1 MPSSQHNTPLFKI
14 EIDGQELDPVQM
26 NFVRDIKI
34 TDWLRLP
41 DVCTVAV
48 GYPRKSEGNPYQD
61 LDDTKFQIGK
71 GLVVKLGSV
80 EETTTQQLFKGE
92 IVTVEPDF
100 QAGGVAMVVRAYD
113 RSHRMMRSRKQ
124 RTFLNQTISD
134 IVRKVGNES
143 GISISTASSGGP
155 LDFVLQHNET
165 DWEFVWRLAKRI
177 GFELTVDDTR
187 GSFKKPD
194 PSAEEVE
201 LSYPD
206 DLHTFRP
213 RITAVQQVE
222 KVNVRGFDFKAK
234 QKVEKT
240 ANRAAQVTEAGIKR
254 ADVVKAFPGASLE
267 VAGQSFAT
275 QNEATT
281 MAQSMLDQLANAYL
295 AAEGACQ
302 GDPRIKAGAKLKI
315 TGVGTKFSGTYRV
328 AKAVHAITGGGGYT
342 TSFSNSAG
350 EHTILG
356 QAGGGNSG
364 ANSVDSIVVGL
375 VTNNA
380 DPQKAGRVRVKFPYL
395 TEQESF
401 WAPVL
406 LPAAGKERGL
416 SMLPVVGEQVV
427 VAFENG
433 DPSFPYVLG
442 SVFNGKDTPG
452 DEMAMDDGSF
462 AMKSDHKALI
472 AAQEEIKLRTE
483 KGNWLIE
490 VNSGEINETVKSP
503 GNYTGTFDG
512 KHNLTATGAIQLESK
527 QSVTIKAP
535 QITLEA
541 QGTMS
546 VKGATVSVESQG
558 QLELKGVQ
566 VSVNGQAMVAIS
578 GGLINIG

>member
-1 MPSSQHNTPLFKI
+1 
-14 EIDGQELDPVQM
+14 
-26 NFVRDIKI
+26 
-34 TDWLRLP
+34 
-41 DVCTVAV
+41 
-48 GYPRKSEGNPYQD
+48 
-61 LDDTKFQIGK
+61 
-71 GLVVKLGSV
+71 
-80 EETTTQQLFKGE
+80 
-92 IVTVEPDF
+92 
-100 QAGGVAMVVRAYD
+100 
-113 RSHRMMRSRKQ
+113 MRSRKQ

-134 IVRKVGNES
+134 IVKSVGNDS
-143 GISISTASSGGP
+143 GISISTDSSGSP

-194 PSAEEVE
+194 PNGEAVE

-222 KVNVRGFDFKAK
+222 QVNVRGFDLKAK
-234 QKVEKT
+234 QNVEKT
-240 ANRAAQVTEAGIKR
+240 ATRATQVTEAGIKR
-254 ADVVKAFPGASLE
+254 SEVVKAFPGASLE
-267 VAGQSFAT
+267 IAGQSFGS
-275 QNEATT
+275 QSEATT

-315 TGVGTKFSGTYRV
+315 SGVGSKFSGTYRV

-342 TSFSNSAG
+342 TSFSNSVG

-364 ANSVDSIVVGL
+364 PSSVDSIVVGI
-375 VTNNA
+375 VTNNS
-380 DPQKAGRVRVKFPYL
+380 DPDKLGRVKVKFPYL

-401 WAPVL
+401 WAPVI
-406 LPAAGKERGL
+406 LPSAGNERGL
-416 SMLPVVGEQVV
+416 SMLPVAGEQVV

-433 DPSFPYVLG
+433 DSSFPYVLG
-442 SVFNGKDTPG
+442 SVFNGKDAPG
-452 DEMAMDDGSF
+452 KELAVEDGSF

-472 AAQEEIKLRTE
+472 AAQEDIKLRTE
-483 KGNWLIE
+483 KGKWIIE
-490 VNSGEINETVKSP
+490 VNGGEITETVKSP

-512 KHNLTATGAIQLESK
+512 KWNLTTTQAITVESK
-527 QSVTIKAP
+527 QGVTIKAP
-535 QITLEA
+535 QISLEA
-541 QGTMS
+541 QGTMAI
-546 VKGATVSVESQG
+546 KGMSVSVEAQT
-558 QLELKGVQ
+558 QLDLKGAQ
-566 VSVNGQAMVAIS
+566 VSVNGSAMVAIS